1 MAATRAGD
9 LDPRH
14 HHRAPHG
21 GDGAGGGGG
30 GGGGGEQQ
38 EADEQQQQHHR
49 LLQFHQQVH
58 DRQEPPPVPVFQL
71 QHLQAA
77 AAVRQRG
84 LSASSA
90 EYALLAPMGDAGQSH
105 HHHGYQPQLL
115 SFGGGGQHHLH
126 QFAAQPQAPAAGA
139 ASHSRSRGGGG
150 GEIVAA
156 TSASHSRVRGGGGG
170 GGEIVAVQGGHI
182 VRSTGRKDR
191 HSKVCTARG
200 PRDRRVRLSAHTAIQ
215 FYDVQDRLGYD
226 RPSKAVDWLIKNAKD
241 AIDKLDVLP
250 AWQPTA
256 TGAATNAAAPPSSST
271 HPDSA
276 ENSDDQAQAITVA
289 HTAFDF
295 PGSGGATG
303 GGSGAGFLPSS
314 LDSDSIADT
323 IKSFFPMAGSAGG
336 EASSSTAAAHSSAM
350 GFQSYT
356 PDLLSR
362 TGSHSQEL
370 RLSLQSLPD
379 PLFHHHHQ
387 QQQQQERSHGHGGN
401 GSAQQALFPGAANY
415 SFGGGAAMWAEQ
427 AQNQQRMVPW
437 NVPDPGGGSTG
448 GSGAY
453 LFNVSQQQAA
463 AAAHMQAA
471 LGGQSQFFFQ
481 RGPLQSSNQ
490 PSERGWPES
499 VEADNPMH
507 HHQGGLSSI
516 GFGSGISFS
525 GFRIPARIQGEEEH
539 NGGSGNGDK
548 PPPPS
553 VSSASHH

>member
-1 MAATRAGD
+1 MRSAVGAAVGAPKKVGD

-14 HHRAPHG
+14 HHWVPHR
-21 GDGAGGGGG
+21 
-30 GGGGGEQQ
+30 GGGGGEGGGGAQQ
-38 EADEQQQQHHR
+38 EADEQQQQHR
-49 LLQFHQQVH
+49 LLQLHQEVQ
-58 DRQEPPPVPVFQL
+58 DQEPPPVPVFQL
-71 QHLQAA
+71 QHLQSAS
-77 AAVRQRG
+77 VRQRG
-84 LSASSA
+84 LSA

-105 HHHGYQPQLL
+105 HHHGFQPQLL
-115 SFGGGGQHHLH
+115 SFGGAGQHHLH
-126 QFAAQPQAPAAGA
+126 QFTAQGQAPAAGA
-139 ASHSRSRGGGG
+139 ASHSRSRGAGGG

-156 TSASHSRVRGGGGG
+156 TSASHSRVRG

-200 PRDRRVRLSAHTAIQ
+200 LRDRRVRLSAHTAIQ

-241 AIDKLDVLP
+241 AIDKLEVLP
-250 AWQPTA
+250 EWQPTA
-256 TGAATNAAAPPSSST
+256 TATNAAAPPSSST
-271 HPDSA
+271 RPDSM

-295 PGSGGATG
+295 PEAGAGATG
-303 GGSGAGFLPSS
+303 GGSGTGFLPAS

-323 IKSFFPMAGSAGG
+323 IKSFFPMAGTGGG
-336 EASSSTAAAHSSAM
+336 EASSSTAAAQSSAM

-362 TGSHSQEL
+362 TGNHSQEL

-379 PLFHHHHQ
+379 HMFHHQ
-387 QQQQQERSHGHGGN
+387 QQQQDRSHGHGGN
-401 GSAQQALFPGAANY
+401 ASSQQALFPGAANY
-415 SFGGGAAMWAEQ
+415 SFGGGAMWAEQ
-427 AQNQQRMVPW
+427 AQSQRMVPW

-448 GSGAY
+448 GY
-453 LFNVSQQQAA
+453 LFNVSQQ
-463 AAAHMQAA
+463 AAHMQAA

-490 PSERGWPES
+490 PSEQGWPET

-507 HHQGGLSSI
+507 HHQGVSAIGFAPSI
-516 GFGSGISFS
+516 GFS
-525 GFRIPARIQGEEEH
+525 GFRIPATIQGDEEH
-539 NGGSGNGDK
+539 NGGGGNGDK
-548 PPPPS
+548 PPLS